1 MMKQQFKN
9 AKRASILLL
18 TIFFLSSLTIF
29 IQSCGDDGTE
39 LPAVTASF
47 TETVNNTTGEVT
59 FKNTSTNATI
69 YVWNLGDGTTSAL
82 FEPKKT
88 YQTGKYTV
96 KLTASN
102 TAGGTASAERTFD
115 VTLPGPPV
123 DTTKPIITLVGDA
136 TINLTV
142 GDPYTDKGATA
153 TDNLDGT
160 ITAKIVKGGGTV
172 TTTAAGTFTITYDVT
187 DLAGNAAVRVTRTVI
202 VTAFDDGLLNNG
214 AFSIVKGQAGD
225 AWSGNAFNVI
235 NEGGTNFNFANVAT
249 AGDAFSVNL
258 SQVLPLEQGK
268 NYKLT
273 FEASSDRART
283 MVAGIGLSVD
293 PWTNDV
299 KTVNLTTTKQ
309 TITLDLFA
317 AAFGGA
323 NSRVIFD
330 MGAAVG
336 VVVIDNVKLVEG
348 PATPKPTPTTSAPT
362 PPDRAA
368 ADVISIYGGK
378 YTTLAGINY
387 NPDWGQSGKAFVKTD
402 FNPGDGNLA
411 LAYPNFNYQGTD
423 LSGNTDASAMN
434 FLHVDIWV
442 APGTNRLVKV
452 SPINEGGVAEVL
464 VVVPVTPGAWNSV
477 DLPKSSFTG
486 MTWNA
491 VKQMKFDGQFN
502 SDGSANTT
510 PFDVYLDNIYFYKT
524 AGGGGSTC
532 PAPPAGEFIKDGG
545 FEANAGCWELFA
557 TQAGT
562 ASTIVTNV
570 NNGGTN
576 SARIKT
582 AQAGNPGIKQ
592 TRLGAGVILPNTTYV
607 VKFDVR
613 QDATDQVASGAVFKV
628 AAFSEG
634 ADGSSTPAT
643 RHELV
648 AGDGS
653 VPTAWTTRTITFTT
667 ASGAA
672 NVAGGVSL
680 LLELVGGGPTT
691 TGTIYID
698 NVSLTRQ

>member
-69 YVWNLGDGTTSAL
+69 YAWNLGDGTTSTQ

-172 TTTAAGTFTITYDVT
+172 NTTSAGTFTITYDVT

-202 VTAFDDGLLNNG
+202 VTAFDDGLLENG
-214 AFSIVKGQAGD
+214 AFSIENGKPGA

-249 AGDAFSVNL
+249 AGDAFAVNL
-258 SQVLPLEQGK
+258 QQVLPLVQGK
-268 NYKLT
+268 NYILT
-273 FEASSDRART
+273 FEASSGAART

-293 PWTNDV
+293 PWTNTT
-299 KTVNLTTTKQ
+299 KIVNLTTAKQ
-309 TITLDLFA
+309 TFTLELSA

-336 VVVIDNVKLVEG
+336 TVVIDNVKLVEG
-348 PATPKPTPTTSAPT
+348 APT
-362 PPDRAA
+362 PCAA
-368 ADVISIYGGK
+368 ETLENINPASGNINWTFKTNSAASTFEPFGNIASAIVTNPK
-378 YTTLAGINY
+378 LAGINTSCNVQKY
-387 NPDWGQSGKAFVKTD
+387 TKTGGCETWSGVGKPLQAALDFGVITNKAFKMKVLAENQVTDVTLRLERLPFPDTEPSKEKVATITKTGEWQELTFD
-402 FNPGDGNLA
+402 FSDVTSGTFKSMIIYFDRNQPCDG
-411 LAYPNFNYQGTD
+411 
-423 LSGNTDASAMN
+423 
-434 FLHVDIWV
+434 
-442 APGTNRLVKV
+442 
-452 SPINEGGVAEVL
+452 
-464 VVVPVTPGAWNSV
+464 
-477 DLPKSSFTG
+477 
-486 MTWNA
+486 
-491 VKQMKFDGQFN
+491 
-502 SDGSANTT
+502 
-510 PFDVYLDNIYFYKT
+510 DVYYFDDIIQVAG
-524 AGGGGSTC
+524 AGGGG
-532 PAPPAGEFIKDGG
+532 GG
-545 FEANAGCWELFA
+545 TPGTNLAANGDFENGTTGWMLF
-557 TQAGT
+557 QNGGT
-562 ASTIVTNV
+562 AAIDNTV
-570 NNGGTN
+570 NNGGTKSGKLTTGGASN
-576 SARIKT
+576 PAFKQERIGAGTVKGGDVVRIKFDHKGT
-582 AQAGNPGIKQ
+582 VVPPGGVLNVLLFGEGAAGASFTHVFSPAPTLGSTFTTFTGTFTI
-592 TRLGAGVILPNTTYV
+592 GAGV
-607 VKFDVR
+607 DVS
-613 QDATDQVASGAVFKV
+613 QGISFLIEAVCGGDAGC
-628 AAFSEG
+628 
-634 ADGSSTPAT
+634 
-643 RHELV
+643 
-648 AGDGS
+648 S
-653 VPTAWTTRTITFTT
+653 VTA
-667 ASGAA
+667 
-672 NVAGGVSL
+672 N
-680 LLELVGGGPTT
+680 
-691 TGTIYID
+691 ID
-698 NVSLTRQ
+698 NVSVVLNP